1 MDAKRGAADP
11 PAVDDVINDRSFRG
25 PALLGGEG
33 AFSSAQLSEAHLSST
48 ISFDATRDRE
58 ALPQNFLSGSR
69 YQCQEYINRGASSF
83 VVMAVDTTTDLK
95 YALKFIPIQA
105 TKSKYIEREILNQF
119 KLRHPHVIK
128 LEEFFLTKDHLVLVL
143 EYADKGDLFSYV
155 KKRGRLREDAAR
167 WFFQQIILAIDF
179 CHKMGVVNRDIKLE
193 NILVSSM
200 TSGKV
205 TSKRFVKLS
214 DFGFSKDETRHSAPH
229 TRLGTVM
236 YIAPE
241 VMTSKSNESYDAKKT
256 DVWSAGVA
264 LYVMLA
270 GRYPFLPESD
280 PSSESGEEFGV
291 KKMRVLLDRTA
302 NNTFY
307 KVPGVSEECHKL
319 LVGMLE
325 ADPSTRSSISDVMRS
340 DWFLLGLSPDI
351 HDFNDRVVSKLKKH
365 PRVNDEAIAKVRGI
379 LLGSAK
385 LSIDAPKDS
394 TFTGDGI

>member
-1 MDAKRGAADP
+1 VKDEREDREEGNVSD
-11 PAVDDVINDRSFRG
+11 DRSRRG
-25 PALLGGEG
+25 SLDGLMHVQMSRAELSWR
-33 AFSSAQLSEAHLSST
+33 SSIDLPPG
-48 ISFDATRDRE
+48 E

-69 YQCQEYINRGASSF
+69 FECKSYINRGSTSF
-83 VVMAVDTTTDLK
+83 VVMAVDSTTDKK
-95 YALKFIPIQA
+95 YALKFIPIQT
-105 TKSKYIEREILNQF
+105 TKSKYMEREILNQF

-128 LEEFFLTKDHLVLVL
+128 LEEFFVTKEHLVLVL

-155 KKRGRLREDAAR
+155 RKRGRLQEDTAR

-193 NILVSSM
+193 NILVSSLM
-200 TSGKV
+200 SGKA
-205 TSKRFVKLS
+205 TSKRFAKLS

-241 VMTSKSNESYDAKKT
+241 VMKNKSYESYDARKT

-270 GRYPFLPESD
+270 GSYPFLPESD

-302 NNTFY
+302 NNKFE
-307 KVPGVSEECHKL
+307 KPSGVSEECHQL
-319 LVGMLE
+319 LVGMLDS
-325 ADPSTRSSISDVMRS
+325 DPSKRSSILDVMNS
-340 DWFLLGLSPDI
+340 DWFRAGLGPGI
-351 HDFNDRVVSKLKKH
+351 EKFNDAVVAKLKKH
-365 PRVNDEAIAKVRGI
+365 PRVNEETVANVRKI
-379 LLGSAK
+379 LHGSAK
-385 LSIDAPKDS
+385 LSIGAEDS
-394 TFTGDGI
+394 AVAFNALGI